1 MTGAEWFEAYTNASS
16 NGLTALA
23 ILLTLVSGYMVIA
36 YLVGEKL
43 TVFQVTLVNSMYV
56 LSGSTLLLSNYGS
69 VLDSTTAR
77 TQAGLVVSELA
88 MIMGI
93 DASPTLLASLVAG
106 INTLFIVISL
116 LFMWQVRHPK
126 S

>member
-77 TQAGLVVSELA
+77 TQAGLLVSELA